1 MKAYYE
7 RRAPEYDDWY
17 LGTGRFA
24 DRDRPGWNE
33 ELDTVRTA
41 LEALPPSR
49 TLGVACGTGFLTRH
63 LSGEIVGLDQSHAM
77 LDEARAQ
84 APNATYVVGDALALP
99 FSDNEFDRIFTASFY
114 GHLEGAYRET
124 FLREAR
130 RVAPE
135 LVVADAALRPDV
147 EPEERQVRL
156 LNDGS
161 RWEVYKRYF
170 DPKAPARELGGGR
183 ILHAGPWFLVV
194 QAWRAPA

>member
-24 DRDRPGWNE
+24 ARDRPGWNE

-49 TLGVACGTGFLTRH
+49 TLDVACGTGFLTRH
-63 LSGEIVGLDQSHAM
+63 LPGEIVGLDQSHAM
-77 LDEARAQ
+77 LDEARSQ
-84 APNATYVVGDALALP
+84 APNTTYAVGDALALP

-114 GHLEGAYRET
+114 GHLEGADRET

-147 EPEERQVRL
+147 EPEERQERI

-170 DPKAPARELGGGR
+170 DPEGLARELGGGR
-183 ILHAGPWFLVV
+183 VLHAGRWFVVV
-194 QAWRAPA
+194 QA